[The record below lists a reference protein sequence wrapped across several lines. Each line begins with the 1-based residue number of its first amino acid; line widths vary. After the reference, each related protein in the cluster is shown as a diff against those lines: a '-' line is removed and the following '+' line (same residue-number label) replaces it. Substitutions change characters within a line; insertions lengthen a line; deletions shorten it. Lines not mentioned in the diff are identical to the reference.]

1 MMKEKIEQFEKENK
15 CTVLYLTEYG
25 SRLYGTHNENSDH
38 DFKGIFV
45 QDTDLMLLKKD
56 MAHWTSNSNNTNEK
70 NSADDI
76 DLQLFSVHK
85 FFELLRKG
93 ETGALDLLFSMF
105 SPSVMYENTEFTD
118 LIKENYKEFLNKR
131 LHSFVG
137 YAIGQSAKYGIKGS
151 RFKELMEFNK
161 LFEEEDFSPYLGEK
175 LEGLFPDFHNI
186 FKDRG
191 YKYIKMVKAQGPK
204 TLKAPADI
212 EYVEILGKKY
222 SGDVTINYFIER
234 AKELE
239 EQFGNRTRASTEGT
253 DWKALSH
260 SVRVINEVEEL
271 LDTGFITFP
280 LKRAKKVKEIK
291 NGNIDIDT
299 VMEYISQKLDV
310 VNKKLENSTLPKSSN
325 RELMDE
331 IELKIVKGQKE
342 V

>member
-1 MMKEKIEQFEKENK
+1 MNSEIKNIIKEIELLHNVE
-15 CTVLYLTEYG
+15 VLYVTEYG
-25 SRLYGTHNENSDH
+25 SRLYGTHNEDSDR
-38 DFKGIFV
+38 DYKFLFV
-45 QDTDLMLLKKD
+45 SKIDSILLKQDKEHIKYGKD
-56 MAHWTSNSNNTNEK
+56 TKEK
-70 NSADDI
+70 NTREDI
-76 DLQLFSVHK
+76 DFDGYSVHK

-105 SPSVMYENTEFTD
+105 SPSVIYENTEFTD

-151 RFKELMEFNK
+151 RFKELKDFNEFIKDNELQGEIK
-161 LFEEEDFSPYLGEK
+161 LGNLFLLFSNYFNIQKTKYL
-175 LEGLFPDFHNI
+175 
-186 FKDRG
+186 R
-191 YKYIKMVKAQGPK
+191 MVSAQGPK

-299 VMEYISQKLDV
+299 VMDYISQKLDV
-310 VNKKLENSTLPKSSN
+310 VNEKLENSTLPKSSN